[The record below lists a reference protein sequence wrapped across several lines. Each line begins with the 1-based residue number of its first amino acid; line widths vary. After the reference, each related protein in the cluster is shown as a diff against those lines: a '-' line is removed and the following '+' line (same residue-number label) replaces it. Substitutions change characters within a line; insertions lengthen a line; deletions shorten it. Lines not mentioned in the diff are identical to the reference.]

1 MCGILAFFS
10 KIHNSN
16 ISIQDFITYLKKLK
30 NRGQDNLGISFTFN
44 NQLTIL
50 NEKNSELLNQ
60 KITEINDKIEIQKF
74 PILLGHTKYTTSGGK
89 NNNINMPHYSKNEL
103 GEYALIFN
111 GNVPL
116 NNEEKSKYI
125 NDTQMIIDFIN
136 KESNSKNINSIEE
149 VLIKLIETHERAF
162 SMIVLFNNQLYILR
176 DKYGVRPL
184 YYYEN
189 ENLFLFSSET
199 SVLNEFKKNMGSGTI
214 NCINSGTINEINC
227 IHSGTLSKIENNKLK
242 VIHDYPNLFE
252 KHCIFEYIY
261 FMNKESEFEN
271 KLVKK
276 YREEI
281 GRLIAKNDHGI
292 FNKQEYIVCGV
303 PNTGNDYAIPYS
315 EEINIPYKNY
325 VIKNNIV
332 NRTFILKNDEER
344 NKFANVKYLFDTNLK
359 NKKIILID
367 DSIVRGITLK
377 NLIKNLRE
385 FGVKEIHIRSGSP
398 PIIDICN
405 WGIDIPTKEELV
417 YNNNE
422 NLKDY
427 FNCDSLKYISLEQIK
442 SVFNDCSNKCH
453 ECLGN
458 NVNLEW

>member
-1 MCGILAFFS
+1 M
-10 KIHNSN
+10 K
-16 ISIQDFITYLKKLK
+16 
-30 NRGQDNLGISFTFN
+30 
-44 NQLTIL
+44 
-50 NEKNSELLNQ
+50 KNSELLNQ
-60 KITEINDKIEIQKF
+60 KITEINDKIKIQKF

-149 VLIKLIETHERAF
+149 VLIRLIETYERAF

-184 YYYEN
+184 YYYED
-189 ENLFLFSSET
+189 EHLFLFSSET
-199 SVLNEFKKNMGSGTI
+199 SVLNELKKNMGSGTI

-227 IHSGTLSKIENNKLK
+227 INSGTLSKIVNNKLK
-242 VIHDYPNLFE
+242 VIHDFPNLFE

-281 GRLIAKNDHGI
+281 GKLIAKNDHGI

-315 EEINIPYKNY
+315 KEINIPYKNY

-344 NKFANVKYLFDTNLK
+344 NKYANVKYLFDTNLK

-377 NLIKNLRE
+377 KFDKKFERIWSKRNTYKKW
-385 FGVKEIHIRSGSP
+385 FS
-398 PIIDICN
+398 
-405 WGIDIPTKEELV
+405 T
-417 YNNNE
+417 Y
-422 NLKDY
+422 Y
-427 FNCDSLKYISLEQIK
+427 
-442 SVFNDCSNKCH
+442 
-453 ECLGN
+453 
-458 NVNLEW
+458 